1 LPGRLGITFDV
12 SAIVDAVAVN
22 VPKRSSID
30 PEVRDA
36 LRAYFD
42 AIVLADPVQAVLWK
56 SAGITLAQ
64 LAALRQLRDGPVS
77 AGQLGRQIG
86 LSPASTTHLVDRL
99 EARDLVARSRRQDDR
114 RAVDVR
120 LTPAGRQVL
129 DESRPLP
136 GSLVHRAIEAMPSGR
151 RRELTGALV
160 RLIEQARALPPAE
173 EVQR

>member
-1 LPGRLGITFDV
+1 MTDRTSL
-12 SAIVDAVAVN
+12 
-22 VPKRSSID
+22 D

-42 AIVLADPVQAVLWK
+42 AIVLAEPLQAVLWK

-64 LAALRQLRDGPVS
+64 LGALRQLRDGPIS
-77 AGQLGRQIG
+77 AGQLGRLIG

-99 EARDLVARSRRQDDR
+99 EARGLVARSRRQDDR

-120 LTPAGRQVL
+120 LTSTGQRVL

-136 GSLVHRAIEAMPSGR
+136 GSLIHRAVEAMPAEKR
-151 RRELTGALV
+151 RLLTEALAGLV
-160 RLIEQARALPPAE
+160 ERARTLPPAE
-173 EVQR
+173 ECQR

>member
-1 LPGRLGITFDV
+1 MTSRTSL
-12 SAIVDAVAVN
+12 
-22 VPKRSSID
+22 D

-42 AIVLADPVQAVLWK
+42 AIVLAEPLQAVLWK

-77 AGQLGRQIG
+77 AGHLGRLIG
-86 LSPASTTHLVDRL
+86 LSPASTSHLVDRL
-99 EARDLVARSRRQDDR
+99 EARGLVVRSRRQDDR

-120 LTPAGRQVL
+120 LTPTGKRVL

-136 GSLVHRAIEAMPSGR
+136 GSIVHRAIEAMPAEKR
-151 RRELTGALV
+151 RRLTEALAGLV
-160 RLIEQARALPPAE
+160 EQARTLPPAE
-173 EVQR
+173 EHRR